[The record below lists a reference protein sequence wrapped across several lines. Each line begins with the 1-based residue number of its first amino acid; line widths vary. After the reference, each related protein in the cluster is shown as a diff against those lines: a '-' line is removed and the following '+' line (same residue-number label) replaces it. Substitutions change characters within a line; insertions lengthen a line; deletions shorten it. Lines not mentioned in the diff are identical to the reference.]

1 MTEQEA
7 LKQKGFLAQSKAILN
22 MYLEKRRPDLV
33 RTVNLLL
40 QHATN
45 IAVARERERLTVA
58 IQFRVDSLKTSNLE
72 NDNMDWSVYNENRAV
87 ISALEDVLK
96 LIKD

>member
-1 MTEQEA
+1 MSNDFA
-7 LKQKGFLAQSKAILN
+7 FYGKNRNRPIKAI
-22 MYLEKRRPDLV
+22 MQDA
-33 RTVNLLL
+33 VNLSANL
-40 QHATN
+40 
-45 IAVARERERLTVA
+45 AVARERERLTVA